1 MLQEVTA
8 LQGSSAFQIWRSL
21 YFSKM
26 MSNRN
31 RFQVAFDWTCKSIFG
46 REISTP
52 YILEEDNGVAKTDP
66 SEKK

>member
-52 YILEEDNGVAKTDP
+52 YILEDNGVAKTDP